1 MFQGH
6 KYHLMYLLASPCVLN
21 ENLRADGITTD
32 DDREVFSL
40 CRKRCEE
47 FGIEIVP
54 LPCPETLY
62 LGTPRALG
70 SFVER
75 LDTPEF
81 SALLDRLEKDVRE
94 IISEKGEPL
103 CILGVNSS
111 PACGVTTTYYTSE
124 KTPGP
129 GVFLK
134 RFSGYR
140 LVDARVFARY
150 HVYLACP
157 LFSEGERRYNAYLGD
172 ILRKNFFSVY
182 LPQEFDDTAKGRE
195 ENRERVIYGK
205 NISEL
210 KKADIV
216 VGIIDGSDVDSGAA
230 WEMGYAFACGKRI
243 IALRTDFRKLSEHE
257 RVNLML
263 EMEAEVVTSV
273 EELLEILKITL

>member
-1 MFQGH
+1 MFRWH
-6 KYHLMYLLASPCVLN
+6 KYHLMYLLASPCILN

-47 FGIEIVP
+47 CGIEIVSM
-54 LPCPETLY
+54 PCPETLY
-62 LGTPRALG
+62 LGTPRAPG

-75 LDTPEF
+75 LNTPEF

-94 IISEKGEPL
+94 IISEKGEPI

-111 PACGVTTTYYTSE
+111 PTCGVTTTYYTSE
-124 KTPGP
+124 KTPSP

-134 RFSGYR
+134 RFSEYR
-140 LVDARVFARY
+140 LVDARVFAKY

-182 LPQEFDDTAKGRE
+182 IPQEFDDTAKGRG
-195 ENRERVIYGK
+195 ENREQVIYEK
-205 NISEL
+205 NLYEL
-210 KKADIV
+210 RKTDVV
-216 VGIIDGSDVDSGAA
+216 VGVIDGSDVDSGTA

-243 IALRTDFRKLSEHE
+243 IALRTDFRKLSGNE

-263 EMEAEVVTSV
+263 EMEAEVVTSG
-273 EELLEILKITL
+273 EELEEILKITI

>member
-6 KYHLMYLLASPCVLN
+6 KYHLMYILASPCVLH
-21 ENLRADGITTD
+21 EYLRADGITTD
-32 DDREVFSL
+32 NDREIYSL

-62 LGTPRALG
+62 LGTPRAPG

-81 SALLDRLEKDVRE
+81 AALLDLLEKDVRG

-111 PACGVTTTYYTSE
+111 PTCGVTTTYYTSE

-129 GVFLK
+129 GVYLK
-134 RFSGYR
+134 RFSEYR
-140 LVDARVFARY
+140 LVDARVFAKY

-195 ENRERVIYGK
+195 ENRERAIYE
-205 NISEL
+205 NNLYEL

-216 VGIIDGSDVDSGAA
+216 IGVIDGSDVDSGTA

-243 IALRTDFRKLSEHE
+243 IALRTDFRQFSGNE

-263 EMEAEVVTSV
+263 EMEAEVVASV
-273 EELLEILKITL
+273 DELVDILKKY

>member
-6 KYHLMYLLASPCVLN
+6 KYHLMYILASPCVLH
-21 ENLRADGITTD
+21 EYLRADGITTD
-32 DDREVFSL
+32 NDREIYSL

-62 LGTPRALG
+62 LGIPRAPG

-81 SALLDRLEKDVRE
+81 AALLDLLEKDVRG

-111 PACGVTTTYYTSE
+111 PTCGVTTTYYTSE

-129 GVFLK
+129 GVYLK
-134 RFSGYR
+134 RFSEYR
-140 LVDARVFARY
+140 LVDARVFAKY

-195 ENRERVIYGK
+195 ESREQAIYE
-205 NISEL
+205 NNLYEL

-216 VGIIDGSDVDSGAA
+216 IGVIDGSDVDSGTA

-243 IALRTDFRKLSEHE
+243 IALRTDFRQFSGNE

-273 EELLEILKITL
+273 DELVDILKKY

>member
-1 MFQGH
+1 
-6 KYHLMYLLASPCVLN
+6 MYLLASPCVLN

-54 LPCPETLY
+54 MPCPETLY
-62 LGTPRALG
+62 LGTPRDPG
-70 SFVER
+70 SFAER
-75 LDTPEF
+75 LNTPEF
-81 SALLDRLEKDVRE
+81 ADLLDRLEKDVRE
-94 IISEKGEPL
+94 IISEKGEPI

-111 PACGVTTTYYTSE
+111 PTCGVTTTYYTSE

-134 RFSGYR
+134 RFSEYR
-140 LVDARVFARY
+140 LVDARVFAKY

-157 LFSEGERRYNAYLGD
+157 LFSDGERRYNAYLGD

-182 LPQEFDDTAKGRE
+182 LPQEFDDTAKGRGD
-195 ENRERVIYGK
+195 NREQVIYEK
-205 NISEL
+205 NLYEL

-216 VGIIDGSDVDSGAA
+216 VGVIDGSDVDSGTA

-243 IALRTDFRKLSEHE
+243 IALRTDFRKLSRNE

-263 EMEAEVVTSV
+263 EMEAEIVTSS
-273 EELLEILKITL
+273 EELVELLKITI